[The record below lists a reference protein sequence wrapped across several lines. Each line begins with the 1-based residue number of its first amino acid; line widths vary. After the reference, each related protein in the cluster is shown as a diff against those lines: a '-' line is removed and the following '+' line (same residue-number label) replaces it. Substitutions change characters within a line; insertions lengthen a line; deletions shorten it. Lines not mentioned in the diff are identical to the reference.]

1 MIINKNNY
9 LGVLSL
15 LFVLTLV
22 VIGITT
28 LFFANRPVIKT
39 VIVDSNKALDENY
52 NDNPQAFWHWI
63 KDKHEQIEE
72 LKNRVS
78 ELELLEKE
86 LSELESRVKSYER
99 N

>member
-1 MIINKNNY
+1 
-9 LGVLSL
+9 
-15 LFVLTLV
+15 
-22 VIGITT
+22 
-28 LFFANRPVIKT
+28 LFFANRPVIKTVIVDSNKALDEKT